1 MIIVVLSQWLYWQ
14 IFNILEYFNSTSCL
28 TICYMTLI
36 GKKLIICDKS
46 RLQHMR
52 CAIARAHLCLCL
64 KRGRPAKKSTPCLI
78 KKASRCVTDHAS
90 KTTTFFIFRFLY
102 NAKILQENLV
112 YLFVI
117 WLVQW
122 WKLYYVYIF
131 FSQKTTDFERLKR
144 NMSDGTIVFLTSLLI
159 ALTRNILLL
168 FSFRQKIISCFE

>member
-14 IFNILEYFNSTSCL
+14 IFNILEYFNSTTCL

-64 KRGRPAKKSTPCLI
+64 KRGRPAKKSMPCLI

-90 KTTTFFIFRFLY
+90 KQQRFLSFVFY
-102 NAKILQENLV
+102 ITQRSCKKILCI
-112 YLFVI
+112 Y
-117 WLVQW
+117 
-122 WKLYYVYIF
+122 
-131 FSQKTTDFERLKR
+131 
-144 NMSDGTIVFLTSLLI
+144 
-159 ALTRNILLL
+159 LL
-168 FSFRQKIISCFE
+168 FDWFSGENCIIFTFSFHKRQQTLKD